1 MGLIREHSTVRGET
15 GNCYRFQRRISCAKD
30 AWKDVQE
37 GNPPQ
42 LNQANLHPSKHEFKR
57 RPTQLNLSLIGAMNQ
72 KKFASNPSPIRI
84 RILDCTSVSIFGIT
98 FGSEVQ
104 LR

>member
-1 MGLIREHSTVRGET
+1 M
-15 GNCYRFQRRISCAKD
+15 K
-30 AWKDVQE
+30 
-37 GNPPQ
+37 
-42 LNQANLHPSKHEFKR
+42 LNKWICVKKKANGIYFYKGHDEFKR
-57 RPTQLNLSLIGAMNQ
+57 RPTQLNLSLIGARNQ

-84 RILDCTSVSIFGIT
+84 RILDCTSVSIFGIS